1 MSRDQHLRAAVLTSI
16 DKEWSPEQVAGRLEH
31 ENDRRVISHETI
43 YRFIYPELI
52 RTRVDG

>member
-43 YRFIYPELI
+43 YRFIYAELI
-52 RTRVDG
+52 RTRVYD